1 MFDNNFLTQGTISIS
16 DFNLKCS
23 ESETETKTVSEPAPA
38 GNRTLFE
45 PNDDADSNELF
56 TVKGVPTWKSLTTTR
71 MPFRIIIDMKEDL
84 KDSQHGGVVIPKNMV
99 RRIRF
104 LDSRWFTDDERKVL
118 HLYNGFDNGGSGDPK
133 NKKIS
138 VLGLVLSFE
147 EKTGRLV
154 LTDSDF
160 KASKKIFPGLNSN
173 MKGSIIGQVEAN
185 RGKTV
190 RRRSKL
196 VDASAPAPAPAPAP
210 AIKTCK
216 VMFSNALR
224 FDPKGGKCLHFTA
237 ITSGTIY
244 VMFAVSP
251 GKPHSQYTVRIAND
265 RVDIYKVSVQLFCH
279 SVISNFSFGHF
290 SRESITLLDDCGF

>member
-1 MFDNNFLTQGTISIS
+1 M
-16 DFNLKCS
+16 
-23 ESETETKTVSEPAPA
+23 TEVATETVSEPSSRALA
-38 GNRTLFE
+38 
-45 PNDDADSNELF
+45 PNDNSDSKELLR
-56 TVKGVPTWKSLTTTR
+56 VKGVPTWKSLTTTR
-71 MPFRIIIDMKEDL
+71 IPFKVTIDMKEDL

-104 LDSRWFTDDERKVL
+104 LDNRCFTDDERKAF
-118 HLYNGFDNGGSGDPK
+118 HLYNGFDNGGTGDPK

-160 KASKKIFPGLNSN
+160 KTSKKIFPGLNSN

-196 VDASAPAPAPAPAP
+196 RDASAPAPAP

-237 ITSGTIY
+237 ITGGTIY

-251 GKPHSQYTVRIAND
+251 GKLHSQYTVRIAKD
-265 RVDIYKVSVQLFCH
+265 RVDIYKVACSYFVAE
-279 SVISNFSFGHF
+279 FSFEI
-290 SRESITLLDDCGF
+290 SALVT

>member
-1 MFDNNFLTQGTISIS
+1 
-16 DFNLKCS
+16 
-23 ESETETKTVSEPAPA
+23 
-38 GNRTLFE
+38 
-45 PNDDADSNELF
+45 
-56 TVKGVPTWKSLTTTR
+56 
-71 MPFRIIIDMKEDL
+71 MKEDL

-104 LDSRWFTDDERKVL
+104 LGNRWFTDDERNVL
-118 HLYNGFDNGGSGDPK
+118 HLYNGFNNGGSGDPQ

-154 LTDSDF
+154 LADNDF

-185 RGKTV
+185 RGKKV
-190 RRRSKL
+190 KHRSKL
-196 VDASAPAPAPAPAP
+196 MDASAPPAPK
-210 AIKTCK
+210 IRTCD

-251 GKPHSQYTVRIAND
+251 GKPQSQYTVRIAND
-265 RVDIYKVSVQLFCH
+265 RVDIYKV
-279 SVISNFSFGHF
+279 
-290 SRESITLLDDCGF
+290 E

>member
-1 MFDNNFLTQGTISIS
+1 MF
-16 DFNLKCS
+16 
-23 ESETETKTVSEPAPA
+23 A
-38 GNRTLFE
+38 
-45 PNDDADSNELF
+45 PNDNSDSKELLR
-56 TVKGVPTWKSLTTTR
+56 VKGVPTWKSLTTTR
-71 MPFRIIIDMKEDL
+71 MPFKVIIDMKEDL
-84 KDSQHGGVVIPKNMV
+84 QDSLHGGVVIPKNMV
-99 RRIRF
+99 RRVRF
-104 LDSRWFTDDERKVL
+104 LDNRWFADDERKAF

-160 KASKKIFPGLNSN
+160 KASKKIFPGLSSN

-185 RGKTV
+185 RGKTF

-196 VDASAPAPAPAPAP
+196 TDASAPAPN
-210 AIKTCK
+210 ITTCK

-251 GKPHSQYTVRIAND
+251 GKVHSQYTVRIAND
-265 RVDIYKVSVQLFCH
+265 RVDIYKVACSSFVAE
-279 SVISNFSFGHF
+279 FSFEISALVTQRALVNDTF
-290 SRESITLLDDCGF
+290 VFVYMR

>member
-1 MFDNNFLTQGTISIS
+1 M
-16 DFNLKCS
+16 
-23 ESETETKTVSEPAPA
+23 TEVGETVSDPSSRALFAPS
-38 GNRTLFE
+38 N
-45 PNDDADSNELF
+45 NSDSEELLR
-56 TVKGVPTWKSLTTTR
+56 VKAVPTWKSLTTTR
-71 MPFRIIIDMKEDL
+71 MPFKVIVDMKEDL
-84 KDSQHGGVVIPKNMV
+84 KDSQHGRVVIPKNIK

-104 LDSRWFTDDERKVL
+104 LDNRWFTSDERKVL
-118 HLYNGFDNGGSGDPK
+118 HLYNGFNNGGSGDPK

-185 RGKTV
+185 SRKTV

-196 VDASAPAPAPAPAP
+196 TDASAPAPE
-210 AIKTCK
+210 IETCN

-244 VMFAVSP
+244 VMFAVAP
-251 GKPHSQYTVRIAND
+251 GKPHS
-265 RVDIYKVSVQLFCH
+265 
-279 SVISNFSFGHF
+279 
-290 SRESITLLDDCGF
+290 

>member
-1 MFDNNFLTQGTISIS
+1 M
-16 DFNLKCS
+16 
-23 ESETETKTVSEPAPA
+23 SEPSSRALLA
-38 GNRTLFE
+38 Q
-45 PNDDADSNELF
+45 NDTSDSKELLR
-56 TVKGVPTWKSLTTTR
+56 VKGGPSWKSLITTR
-71 MPFRIIIDMKEDL
+71 IPFKVIIDMKEDL

-104 LDSRWFTDDERKVL
+104 LDNRWFTDDERNVL
-118 HLYNGFDNGGSGDPK
+118 HLYNGFNNGGSGKPQ

-185 RGKTV
+185 RGKKV
-190 RRRSKL
+190 KRRSKL
-196 VDASAPAPAPAPAP
+196 MDASNPAP
-210 AIKTCK
+210 AIRTCN

-251 GKPHSQYTVRIAND
+251 GKPQSQYTVRIAND
-265 RVDIYKVSVQLFCH
+265 RVDIYKVK
-279 SVISNFSFGHF
+279 
-290 SRESITLLDDCGF
+290 

>member
-1 MFDNNFLTQGTISIS
+1 M
-16 DFNLKCS
+16 
-23 ESETETKTVSEPAPA
+23 
-38 GNRTLFE
+38 
-45 PNDDADSNELF
+45 
-56 TVKGVPTWKSLTTTR
+56 KGVPTWKSLTTTR
-71 MPFRIIIDMKEDL
+71 MPFKVIIDMKEDL
-84 KDSQHGGVVIPKNMV
+84 KDSQHGGVVIPKNV
-99 RRIRF
+99 ARRIRF
-104 LDSRWFTDDERKVL
+104 LDNRWFTDDERNIL
-118 HLYNGFDNGGSGDPK
+118 HLYNGFNNGGSGDPK

-160 KASKKIFPGLNSN
+160 KESKKIFPGLNSN

-185 RGKTV
+185 RGKPV

-196 VDASAPAPAPAPAP
+196 MDASSPAPE
-210 AIKTCK
+210 IKTCN

-251 GKPHSQYTVRIAND
+251 EKLHSQYTVRIAND
-265 RVDIYKVSVQLFCH
+265 RVDIYKVACSHFVVQ
-279 SVISNFSFGHF
+279 FSFEI
-290 SRESITLLDDCGF
+290 SALVT